1 MMLDT
6 ASRFLDRHS
15 QFIITAH
22 ETPDG
27 DALGSEY
34 ALCRALKK
42 LGKRS
47 LICNADPISEKYTF
61 LDRGDVIKTLD
72 EIERENPSGLPED
85 LSKWALIILDTND
98 THNIGMISERIL
110 PFTEEYLIIDH
121 HEQGADIARSNI
133 IEESASSTCEVL
145 FELFKELDV
154 EIDFEIA
161 QALYVGIIYDTG
173 CFVYPKTSARTFEIA
188 HYLVECGVQPNFVYS
203 KVYESNSISS
213 LRLQSQV
220 LASLELEYDQHVA
233 IQTMMKET
241 IEECGARYEEADTI
255 INIPL
260 KSGDILVSIF
270 FKQNEDGILRCSMR
284 SKGEINVAEIAQF
297 FGGGGHK
304 TAAGFKSKYP
314 LDEIKPKVLDMLRK
328 YF

>member
-1 MMLDT
+1 MRLDA
-6 ASRFLDRHS
+6 ASRFIDRNS
-15 QFIITAH
+15 NFIITAH

-34 ALCRALKK
+34 ALYCALCK
-42 LGKRS
+42 LGKHA
-47 LICNADPISEKYTF
+47 LICNADPMSDKYRF
-61 LDRGDVIKTLD
+61 LDTSDIIKTLD
-72 EIERENPSGLPED
+72 ELESNNTLTFKENLAE
-85 LSKWALIILDTND
+85 WALIILDTND
-98 THNIGMISERIL
+98 THNIGMIAERIL
-110 PFTEEYLIIDH
+110 PFTKEYLIIDH
-121 HEQGADIARSNI
+121 HEQGEDNDRSNI
-133 IEESASSTCEVL
+133 IEENASSTCEVL
-145 FELFKELDV
+145 FELFEELDV
-154 EIDFEIA
+154 EIDFETA

-188 HYLVECGVQPNFVYS
+188 HILVALGVKPNFVYS

-220 LASLELEYDQHVA
+220 LASLELVYDQHVA
-233 IQTMMKET
+233 IQTMLKET
-241 IEECGARYEEADTI
+241 IAECGAQYEEADTI

-270 FKQNEDGILRCSMR
+270 FKENEEEILRCSMR
-284 SKGEINVAEIAQF
+284 SKGNINVAEIAQF